1 MLLYGASGHARVVK
15 DCVTTSGGDV
25 KAIFDDNPDLI
36 KLDNVPVVGYY
47 DVEHEPQLPII
58 VSIGDNLVRKKV
70 VSKIKHQ
77 FGKAIHKASTVSPA
91 STIGEGTV
99 VMPGSIVNAGSV
111 VGRHCILNSNSIVE
125 HDCALGDFVHISSN
139 VTLCA
144 DVVIGEGTH
153 IGAGSTVIPG
163 KQIGRWCVIG
173 AGAVIIQDIP
183 DYSMVVG
190 VPGKIIRTLV
200 KKTI

>member
-15 DCVTTSGGDV
+15 DCVSTSGGVVTD
-25 KAIFDDNPDLI
+25 IFDDNPDLI
-36 KLDNVPVVGYY
+36 KLDQIPVVGYY
-47 DVEHEPQLPII
+47 KPEHKPSELLII
-58 VSIGDNLVRKKV
+58 SIGDNLIRKKI
-70 VSKIKHQ
+70 VSKVKHS
-77 FGKAIHKASTVSPA
+77 FGKAIHSASVVSPS
-91 STIGEGTV
+91 STIGVGTV
-99 VMPGSIVNAGSV
+99 VMLGAIVNAGSS
-111 VGRHCILNSNSIVE
+111 VGNHCILNSNSIVE
-125 HDCALGDFVHISSN
+125 HDCTLGDFIHLSSN

-144 DVVIGEGTH
+144 EVRIDEGTH

-163 KQIGRWCVIG
+163 KHIGKWCVIG

-200 KKTI
+200 RK

>member
-15 DCVTTSGGDV
+15 DCVTTSGGEV
-25 KAIFDDNPDLI
+25 KAIFEDNPDLI

-47 DVEHEPQLPII
+47 DAEHEPKLPLI
-58 VSIGDNLVRKKV
+58 VSIGDNLVRKKI
-70 VSKIKHQ
+70 VSKIKHA
-77 FGKAIHKASTVSPA
+77 FGKGIHKASTISEA
-91 STIGEGTV
+91 AAIGEGTV
-99 VMPGSIVNAGSV
+99 AMPGSIVNAGAI
-111 VGRHCILNSNSIVE
+111 VGKHCILNSNSIVE
-125 HDCALGDFVHISSN
+125 HDCELGDFVHISSN

-144 DVVIGEGTH
+144 DVIIGEGTH

-163 KQIGRWCVIG
+163 KQIGKWCVIG

-200 KKTI
+200 KKAV

>member
-15 DCVTTSGGDV
+15 DCVISSGGHV
-25 KAIFDDNPDLI
+25 NEIFDDNPDLI
-36 KLDNVPVVGYY
+36 KLDNVSVVGYY
-47 DVEHEPQLPII
+47 NPEHKPQEEII
-58 VSIGDNLVRKKV
+58 ISIGDNLVRKKI
-70 VSKIKHQ
+70 VSKIKHP
-77 FGKAIHKASTVSPA
+77 FGIGIHKASVVSPA

-99 VMPGSIVNAGSV
+99 AMPGSIVNAGSA
-111 VGRHCILNSNSIVE
+111 VGRHCILNSNSVVE
-125 HDCALGDFVHISSN
+125 HDCELDDFVHLSSN

-144 DVVIGEGTH
+144 EVTIGEGTH

-163 KQIGRWCVIG
+163 KNIGKWCVIG
-173 AGAVIIQDIP
+173 AGAVIIQDVP

-200 KKTI
+200 RKS

>member
-15 DCVTTSGGDV
+15 DCVISSGGEV
-25 KAIFDDNPDLI
+25 NEIFDDNPDLI

-47 DVEHEPQLPII
+47 NPEHKSKEEVI
-58 VSIGDNLVRKKV
+58 VSIGDNLVRKKI
-70 VSKIKHQ
+70 VSKIKHP
-77 FGKAIHKASTVSPA
+77 FGKGIHKASVISPA

-99 VMPGSIVNAGSV
+99 AMPGSIVNAGST
-111 VGRHCILNSNSIVE
+111 VGKHCILNSNSVVE
-125 HDCALGDFVHISSN
+125 HDCELEDFVHLSSN

-144 DVVIGEGTH
+144 EVSIGEGTH
-153 IGAGSTVIPG
+153 IGAGSTIIPG
-163 KQIGRWCVIG
+163 KTIGKWCVIG

-200 KKTI
+200 RKA

>member
-15 DCVTTSGGDV
+15 DCVSTSGGV
-25 KAIFDDNPDLI
+25 VTEIFDDNQDLI
-36 KLDNVPVVGYY
+36 KLDQMPVVGYY
-47 DVEHEPQLPII
+47 DAAFKPKDLII
-58 VSIGDNLVRKKV
+58 VSIGDNLVRKKI
-70 VSKIKHQ
+70 VSKIKHA
-77 FGKAIHKASTVSPA
+77 FGTAVHERAIVSPS

-99 VMPGSIVNAGSV
+99 AMPGSIVNAGST
-111 VGRHCILNSNSIVE
+111 VGNHCILNSNSIVE
-125 HDCALGDFVHISSN
+125 HDCSLGDFVHLSSN

-144 DVVIGEGTH
+144 EVSIDEGTH

-163 KQIGRWCVIG
+163 KTIGKWCVIG

-200 KKTI
+200 RK

>member
-15 DCVTTSGGDV
+15 DCVISSGGEV
-25 KAIFDDNPDLI
+25 NEIFDDNPDLI

-47 DVEHEPQLPII
+47 NPEHKPKEEVI
-58 VSIGDNLVRKKV
+58 VSIGDNLVRMKI
-70 VSKIKHQ
+70 VSKIKHP
-77 FGKAIHKASTVSPA
+77 FGKGIHKASVISPA

-99 VMPGSIVNAGSV
+99 AMPGSIVNAGSS
-111 VGRHCILNSNSIVE
+111 VGKHCILNSNSVVE
-125 HDCALGDFVHISSN
+125 HDCELEDFVHLSSN

-144 DVVIGEGTH
+144 EVSIGEGTH
-153 IGAGSTVIPG
+153 IGAGSTIIPG
-163 KQIGRWCVIG
+163 KTIGKWCVIG

-200 KKTI
+200 RKS

>member
-15 DCVTTSGGDV
+15 DCVISSGGEV
-25 KAIFDDNPDLI
+25 IEIFDDNPDLI

-47 DVEHEPQLPII
+47 NPEHKPKEEMI
-58 VSIGDNLVRKKV
+58 VSIGDNLVRKKI
-70 VSKIKHQ
+70 VSKIKHS
-77 FGKAIHKASTVSPA
+77 FGKGIHSASVISPA

-99 VMPGSIVNAGSV
+99 AMPGSIVNAGST
-111 VGRHCILNSNSIVE
+111 VGKHCILNSNSIVE
-125 HDCALGDFVHISSN
+125 HDCELDDFVHLSSN

-144 DVVIGEGTH
+144 EVTIGEGTH
-153 IGAGSTVIPG
+153 IGAGSTIIPG
-163 KQIGRWCVIG
+163 KNIGKWCVIG

-200 KKTI
+200 RKS

>member
-1 MLLYGASGHARVVK
+1 LLYGASGHARVVK
-15 DCVTTSGGDV
+15 DCVISSGGQV
-25 KAIFDDNPDLI
+25 NEIFDDNPDLI
-36 KLDNVPVVGYY
+36 KLDNIPVVGYY
-47 DVEHEPQLPII
+47 NPEHKSQEEII
-58 VSIGDNLVRKKV
+58 ISIGDNLVRKKI
-70 VSKIKHQ
+70 VSKIKHP
-77 FGKAIHKASTVSPA
+77 FGVGIHKASVVSPA

-99 VMPGSIVNAGSV
+99 AMPGSIVNAGSA
-111 VGRHCILNSNSIVE
+111 VGRHCILNSNSVVE
-125 HDCALGDFVHISSN
+125 HDCELDDFVHLSSN

-144 DVVIGEGTH
+144 EVTIGEGTH

-163 KQIGRWCVIG
+163 KKIGKWCVIG

-200 KKTI
+200 RKS